1 VFGRDGRAGGSNVLV
16 EVPLLVAVI
25 VGNAAVVDEGV
36 VAFAVAHQLCRRR
49 RAREVLTCA
58 TSSFPRLRRR
68 DCAHLG
74 RDHIT

>member
-25 VGNAAVVDEGV
+25 VGNAAVVDEDV
-36 VAFAVAHQLCRRR
+36 VVFAAAHQLCRRWE

-68 DCAHLG
+68 D
-74 RDHIT
+74 